1 MTLCWRVATGTV
13 AATAASLCQK
23 TRGDGGRIVTVS
35 TAISQIAKDHTNL
48 SSNRGFYSQ
57 RRGGL
62 TNQSH
67 LNVRRMAPLL
77 SAASTFWHVNERSVV
92 HFLRSYNP
100 VDCFAPHRGQHLIF
114 QLNRFTRSAQPAHQS
129 IHQSV
134 FRSQTSDDVG

>member
-1 MTLCWRVATGTV
+1 MFPKKTSGIRRFKVA
-13 AATAASLCQK
+13 
-23 TRGDGGRIVTVS
+23 VS
-35 TAISQIAKDHTNL
+35 IAISQIAKDPTNL
-48 SSNRGFYSQ
+48 SSDREFYSQ

-77 SAASTFWHVNERSVV
+77 SVASTFWHVNERSVV
-92 HFLRSYNP
+92 HFLHSYNP

-114 QLNRFTRSAQPAHQS
+114 QLNQFTRSAQHAHQS